1 MRGIHALAISRETG
15 ISVALLIRGE
25 IVDSGYQQDPVGRSD
40 ASSSGAVLGESARKA
55 RRDGAG
61 ASRVNHGNRGV
72 GDHILS
78 SHDPSRRR

>member
-40 ASSSGAVLGESARKA
+40 ADASRGVLGESARKA

-61 ASRVNHGNRGV
+61 ASRVNHGDRGV
-72 GDHILS
+72 GDHVLS
-78 SHDPSRRR
+78 SDDPTGRR